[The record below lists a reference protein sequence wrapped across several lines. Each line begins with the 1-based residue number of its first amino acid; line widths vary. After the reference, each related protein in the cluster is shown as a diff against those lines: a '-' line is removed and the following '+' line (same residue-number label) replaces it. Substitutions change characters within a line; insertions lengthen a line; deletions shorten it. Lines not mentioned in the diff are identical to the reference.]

1 MTACGIN
8 RTPAQAGRATTSARL
23 YFNGRALVGEP
34 QGSPVCLCPGL
45 SYMDAPSLHSR
56 HSVIVSR

>member
-1 MTACGIN
+1 MRLSLHVCIFY
-8 RTPAQAGRATTSARL
+8 GRA
-23 YFNGRALVGEP
+23 VVEEP
-34 QGSPVCLCPGL
+34 QGSPDCFKPGL